1 MSIQS
6 IAVFCGSRSGN
17 NPLFVQHAKILGGL
31 LSREKINVVYG
42 GGNKGIMGALANAV
56 LEHKGKI
63 IGVMPKVLAEWE
75 HEHSGLTEL
84 IEVAD
89 MHVRK
94 AMFYEKCDAAIILAG
109 GYGTLD
115 ELFEILTWNQLS
127 IHDKKIIILNSAG
140 FYDHLIMHLK
150 KMEEENFLYDKIINK
165 MTIITSPEEI
175 LQFLVRSS

>member
-6 IAVFCGSRSGN
+6 LAVFCGSRSGN
-17 NPLFVQHAKILGGL
+17 NPIFVTHAKILGAL
-31 LSREKINVVYG
+31 LANKNINVVYG

-56 LEHKGKI
+56 VENKGKI
-63 IGVMPKVLAEWE
+63 IGVMPTLLTEWE
-75 HEHSGLTEL
+75 HEHLGLTEL

-127 IHDKKIIILNSAG
+127 IHDKKIIILNSDG

-150 KMEEENFLYDKIINK
+150 KMEEENFLYDGIER
-165 MTIITSPEEI
+165 MSIITTPEEI
-175 LQFLVRSS
+175 VALL